1 MRYPGSP
8 NTHASATNWNRIH
21 LEFSPAA
28 PSATLNPA
36 DAAKAAHSAGSG
48 RTAPAPI
55 VTTSPL
61 DAAQWNQLM
70 SRVAALPIPTID
82 TKPSSAA
89 IPDPK
94 RG

>member
-1 MRYPGSP
+1 V
-8 NTHASATNWNRIH
+8 
-21 LEFSPAA
+21 
-28 PSATLNPA
+28 
-36 DAAKAAHSAGSG
+36 AHSASSG

-61 DAAQWNQLM
+61 SAAQWSQLM
-70 SRVAALPIPTID
+70 QRVAALPTPTIA

-94 RG
+94 KHR